1 MSGLVLALLAGSL
14 VAISPCV
21 LPILPIIAGSAFS
34 QNRFGPLA
42 LGSGLGL
49 GFAGIGIALG
59 LLGFAAGLD
68 QDLLRTIG
76 SLVMLTAALLL
87 LVPALGDRF
96 AVAAEGLV
104 APLANR
110 TASFRAKGVGGQF
123 LLGLLLSAMWAP
135 CTGPVLGGAVALAS
149 QADTAPE
156 AAATMAVFATGAM
169 VPLIALAYLLRG
181 RAKVMRAKLHQ
192 ASGLGRRLLG
202 IVLLGVGLFVLSGL
216 DKTLE
221 AAIVRA
227 LPESWVA
234 FTTSL

>member
-1 MSGLVLALLAGSL
+1 MSGLILALLAGSL

-42 LGSGLGL
+42 LGLGLGL
-49 GFAGIGIALG
+49 GFAGIGIVLG
-59 LLGFAAGLD
+59 LVGFAAGLD
-68 QDLLRTIG
+68 QDLLRTVGALI
-76 SLVMLTAALLL
+76 MLTAAVLL

-96 AVAAEGLV
+96 TVLAEGAV

-110 TASFRAKGVGGQF
+110 TASFRANGVGGQF
-123 LLGLLLSAMWAP
+123 LLGLLLSVVWAP

-149 QADTAPE
+149 QADTAPQ

-169 VPLIALAYLLRG
+169 IPLIGLAYLLRG
-181 RAKVMRAKLHQ
+181 RAKGMRAKLHQ
-192 ASGLGRRLLG
+192 ASGMGRRLLG
-202 IVLLGVGLFVLSGL
+202 IVLLSVGLFVLSGL

-221 AAIVRA
+221 AAVVRA